1 LVSSSIKEKRHD
13 LANLPNDMKKMV
25 NIPEHEIS
33 ENEFVETF
41 SDSNTSMSIENS
53 EDEVMDFDI
62 SIEDVLL

>member
-1 LVSSSIKEKRHD
+1 
-13 LANLPNDMKKMV
+13 MKKMV